1 MIIGFTLISDEGA
14 IAYFLFSDQGFL
26 LQDFYEEDYANN
38 FMMHLLVKDVDSW
51 YQHVLSSGITDEY
64 HAPILE

>member
-51 YQHVLSSGITDEY
+51 
-64 HAPILE
+64 